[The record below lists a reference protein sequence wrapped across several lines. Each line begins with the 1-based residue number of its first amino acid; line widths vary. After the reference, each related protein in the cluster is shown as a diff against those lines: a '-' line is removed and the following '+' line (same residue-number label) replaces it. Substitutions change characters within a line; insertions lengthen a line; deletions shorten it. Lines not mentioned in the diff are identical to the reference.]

1 MAHPMIAQQCTELM
15 AEAGVTRSDTAR
27 HFLNC
32 LCRDEGSPCLLG
44 FAKDMLTKRE
54 TKKEENQENL
64 IKRKEGHRG
73 PKRREE
79 NQERFSRLI
88 LDIQKMEDNVQ
99 SASVLK
105 VASKIFVQNPFFP
118 QALARF
124 YSLELKDYNRAEMWA
139 KRAKER
145 DPKNPFIAD
154 TLGQVHKHHLNSKA
168 SSATPREILQLATRA
183 IEAFKDEER
192 LAENEQGSD
201 MQEDGMTKVSNIFN
215 NRGLF
220 GYLQV
225 ANIVFESLVNCNKD
239 WRKVFTKNVSL
250 GSVLKSLGDNKLL
263 NFTALINS
271 FRDEVERKCAFFDTY
286 LTYSKP
292 GRKKDDPPYIWRDV
306 SNCYQNYVGDSPP
319 KQHKE
324 NIDKLFQCLKEKR
337 AVTFPGLLSCLDRK
351 YTVSQFKEI
360 TTWWGEIYSSK
371 QCSDYA
377 ILNYILAKIMLHNIG
392 EAFPDALIRRILIK
406 KMPLSATEP
415 PELHMLAALM
425 FWPKD
430 KESIQQMHC
439 SYEHAYK
446 KHFRSRYLRPLF
458 FLGKGKG
465 LSRIIHRSILD
476 DIFCEGNEDTKQDL
490 NKNWSKIFKH
500 PRIQERLLKVNGV
513 VRNCRVYATFGDS
526 EIEVDANLRDS
537 LWKSGQ
543 VSFYLGFTIRGP
555 VAFFIQEKSSKSTEE
570 DLLRLLR
577 HLKVERH
584 RTDWEKERDDMQ
596 QRPQAGP
603 EHSKP
608 HPHGPSRSCTSCGG
622 VMDSSDWTE
631 VEPKVT
637 RVKGVLTYSLQSKAG
652 CFECSVSGLRWVCQ
666 KNVSIK
672 YQFTSWEE
680 HMERLECL
688 HYTPGGPLLDITVIA
703 GKLDEVHLPHWICL
717 DHNPTL
723 SAKFAVLHIDTD
735 GDVVEQVSEITS
747 FHVKIF
753 QPTFS
758 PRGVLMKAGFPMK
771 VHCNVLIYKTNTAPL
786 TLHVYLVPRDP
797 ALQQVISIAMEQK
810 EKSYGYKVIRKPNP
824 DKSLQMKDRFILTTD
839 ADTAKI
845 CPDQLKLRYES
856 NMPNFFEVFIKNAHT
871 DFSLT
876 LESAE
881 QKKNKE
887 RHVVWTSTIRA
898 DEYQRNNGQRQDQH
912 FVNRHQTALIDRV
925 TNPAPILDRL
935 KDQGFIS
942 KESYDVVRA
951 EKTSQEQMR
960 TMFKFLRS
968 AGTTGKDA
976 LYEILKK
983 QYKGLISVLEALD

>member
-1 MAHPMIAQQCTELM
+1 MASYTEPSLSTAKGGQIYMGSEITDSLPHLDVLYANEFEGEYTDPEVAEQTEENFYRGAPPEWLNFHTAEQAESEGTGTAFVKRDGYDKLVHQIHKRRRGPRTWTVKLLHQPGSGGTTLAMQVLWDLRKTFRSAVLTGPTSDLTAVANEVIHLFTAGRRGHQNTVLLLLQDEQIVDSLQDSIMAEIATQEIVTHMPVVILLNCVRKVEIQECDHVVLKKELSDTEKQKFKEKKKELSRRYRDKHKHFHGFNIMQTNFSQAYVQKACAVFTTVRRMRKPRETQLAACLALLNAYVPGSYLLESQCLDFLNQKDSSPGDLSLEERMEHFSHLIITFPPDINYERNVRMAHPMIAQQCTELM

-32 LCRDEGSPCLLG
+32 LCRDEVSPCLLG

-54 TKKEENQENL
+54 MKKEENQENL
-64 IKRKEGHRG
+64 MKRKEGHRG

-79 NQERFSRLI
+79 DQEKFSRLI

-124 YSLELKDYNRAEMWA
+124 YSLELKNYNRAEMWA

-145 DPKNPFIAD
+145 DPKNSFIAD
-154 TLGQVHKHHLNSKA
+154 TLGQVYKHHLNSKA
-168 SSATPREILQLATRA
+168 SSATPREILRLATRA

-192 LAENEQGSD
+192 LAENQQGLD

-239 WRKVFTKNVSL
+239 WRKVLTKNVSL
-250 GSVLKSLGDNKLL
+250 GSVLKSLGDNKLWKF
-263 NFTALINS
+263 NALINS

-292 GRKKDDPPYIWRDV
+292 GMKKDDPPYIWRDV

-319 KQHKE
+319 KHLKQ

-360 TTWWGEIYSSK
+360 TTWWGEIYLSK

-377 ILNYILAKIMLHNIG
+377 VLNYILAKIMLHNIG

-406 KMPLSATEP
+406 KMPLNATEP

-465 LSRIIHRSILD
+465 LSRIIHKSILD
-476 DIFCEGNEDTKQDL
+476 DIFCEGNEDRKQDL

-500 PRIQERLLKVNGV
+500 LRIQERLLKIHGV
-513 VRNCRVYATFGDS
+513 VRNYKVYATFGDT
-526 EIEVDANLRDS
+526 EIEVDADLRDS

-555 VAFFIQEKSSKSTEE
+555 VAFDIQEKPSKPTEE
-570 DLLRLLR
+570 GK
-577 HLKVERH
+577 KV
-584 RTDWEKERDDMQ
+584 
-596 QRPQAGP
+596 
-603 EHSKP
+603 
-608 HPHGPSRSCTSCGG
+608 
-622 VMDSSDWTE
+622 
-631 VEPKVT
+631 
-637 RVKGVLTYSLQSKAG
+637 
-652 CFECSVSGLRWVCQ
+652 
-666 KNVSIK
+666 N
-672 YQFTSWEE
+672 
-680 HMERLECL
+680 
-688 HYTPGGPLLDITVIA
+688 
-703 GKLDEVHLPHWICL
+703 
-717 DHNPTL
+717 
-723 SAKFAVLHIDTD
+723 
-735 GDVVEQVSEITS
+735 
-747 FHVKIF
+747 
-753 QPTFS
+753 
-758 PRGVLMKAGFPMK
+758 
-771 VHCNVLIYKTNTAPL
+771 
-786 TLHVYLVPRDP
+786 
-797 ALQQVISIAMEQK
+797 
-810 EKSYGYKVIRKPNP
+810 
-824 DKSLQMKDRFILTTD
+824 
-839 ADTAKI
+839 
-845 CPDQLKLRYES
+845 
-856 NMPNFFEVFIKNAHT
+856 
-871 DFSLT
+871 FSL
-876 LESAE
+876 
-881 QKKNKE
+881 
-887 RHVVWTSTIRA
+887 I
-898 DEYQRNNGQRQDQH
+898 
-912 FVNRHQTALIDRV
+912 
-925 TNPAPILDRL
+925 P
-935 KDQGFIS
+935 
-942 KESYDVVRA
+942 
-951 EKTSQEQMR
+951 
-960 TMFKFLRS
+960 
-968 AGTTGKDA
+968 
-976 LYEILKK
+976 
-983 QYKGLISVLEALD
+983 